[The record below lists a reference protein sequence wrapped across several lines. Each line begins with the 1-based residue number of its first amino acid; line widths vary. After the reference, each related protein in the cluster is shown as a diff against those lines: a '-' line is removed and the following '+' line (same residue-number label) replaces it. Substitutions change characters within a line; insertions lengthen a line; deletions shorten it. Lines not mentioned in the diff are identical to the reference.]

1 MRFRDRKS
9 CVLSQKMHGLCQ
21 NFVIKVVSFSYQ
33 RFPGTARSYLLLLP
47 DTFSRSVHNHQSPIV
62 YERRPWWPNNIVVC
76 RDWVRRKKWKYE
88 KAPILSS
95 AHLAHRWLQEN
106 DESQCHLCCCQEDS
120 SRPPPRPP
128 RPPPRSRGA
137 AAAWR
142 WAGGPRRAPPLRPSP
157 ELVPVWCWPGSNLE
171 HLGLRWWQRV
181 HQSGLD
187 TTSTK
192 LHQSAGEN
200 PQNLIAPL
208 SASSCTPPTNSSPM
222 SLANFFRHYFLSAKK
237 TSFVH
242 YCNMIAIFLCVIKIK
257 TSVILIS
264 S

>member
-1 MRFRDRKS
+1 MS
-9 CVLSQKMHGLCQ
+9 HWTILL
-21 NFVIKVVSFSYQ
+21 FVVIGSD
-33 RFPGTARSYLLLLP
+33 G
-47 DTFSRSVHNHQSPIV
+47 
-62 YERRPWWPNNIVVC
+62 
-76 RDWVRRKKWKYE
+76 KKWKYE

-95 AHLAHRWLQEN
+95 AHLAHLWLQES

-120 SRPPPRPP
+120 SPPPPRPP

-171 HLGLRWWQRV
+171 HLGLRWWHRV

-187 TTSTK
+187 TSTK

-208 SASSCTPPTNSSPM
+208 GLFLYATDQLVPDEPCQ
-222 SLANFFRHYFLSAKK
+222 FFQTLFSFSEKPI
-237 TSFVH
+237 FVH
-242 YCNMIAIFLCVIKIK
+242 CCHIWQLYIFAWLRFK
-257 TSVILIS
+257 LL
-264 S
+264 